1 LIFLFTV
8 DRAMAHNT
16 RAGMMDEHSIALNGV
31 APPPGGLTI
40 SAGKPQFA
48 GSKRLLGGS
57 I

>member
-1 LIFLFTV
+1 
-8 DRAMAHNT
+8 MAHNT